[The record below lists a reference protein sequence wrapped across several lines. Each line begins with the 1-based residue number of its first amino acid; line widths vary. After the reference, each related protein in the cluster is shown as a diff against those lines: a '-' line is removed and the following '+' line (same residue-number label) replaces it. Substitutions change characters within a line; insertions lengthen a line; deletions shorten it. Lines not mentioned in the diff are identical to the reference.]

1 MTFQEERKLEME
13 RRKLKEERI
22 SHDEAIR
29 AFQAEKKHLMQ
40 RVEATES
47 ENSCLLKSLE
57 HSQERVKNLE
67 YELNYL
73 QNQSTKTTGV
83 KRCSMDRPLLNL
95 SNITDRT
102 KRSSRGDCE
111 ALKEQVFSLQSEVQM
126 QETEIQKLTRDLD
139 KCKEQLKNKFDEI
152 RFLSLETTEQK
163 EKIEILQQENKN
175 LSQRVDDKTPVS
187 ELPEVKEL
195 NARLSEISQEK
206 HSLQQKLK
214 SKSEEITYLS
224 RQSAIYCEQIE
235 SKNVCS
241 SEMNRK
247 ASEEVEALKAKLATM
262 DAEKSQMQR
271 DLNINKLY
279 SSNLKDQLK
288 VKIDECLL
296 LQKNLSATHEEV
308 MAMKNT
314 LVEFK
319 EQLLAKEEL
328 ILELSQIKPADISSQ
343 QSLLLSGLSSD
354 QETIDSLHNQ
364 LNAKSKECENL
375 IEQLKNLD
383 GKDSTKSQDAVD
395 IGTEDQNGK
404 QDVWFEQL
412 STARQEKAVL
422 EEKYK
427 QLMEE
432 QNGMELLVAE
442 KTKELFAV
450 EQSLIES
457 EKGFQE
463 VESKMKAQLDAL
475 RETCKVKEE
484 ECTYLREQLTE
495 TKCKYD
501 ELVANSNEE
510 KQVAL
515 KAEAETQTAELA
527 NHEKVKEECLELN
540 EQVSVLNEK
549 LLEKT
554 EKLHQL
560 EKELEVQSQKCF
572 ELTESLKLAQELKQN
587 QNVDEEID
595 GGDLDS
601 ENEII
606 FQTPASV
613 ADITLLDSLREELD
627 AKREECDRLKELTDM
642 QECEVLKQELKMLKV
657 ENENMI
663 LACSSLREQ
672 MAELE
677 TNKKHK
683 EKLMDSLVK
692 EFEKMSEDYKV
703 LSDEMKTIQME
714 NDNKILACT
723 SLSEKVT
730 TLKQEKTMAEEM
742 LESLQEKLNV
752 KEEEFEWLN
761 KEFENFKR
769 NSNSKCNECEKL
781 AEQLFILKAKTI
793 QEVAV
798 LDNKRNSLCPEATK
812 IEQVISAASNDE
824 SKSVEMTSE
833 TDAKMNA
840 KDTSV
845 DEKQVLDLLRA
856 ELQAKSEEC
865 ANLSAQL
872 QEMKEKYSFQQL
884 TMSTQDNNEELSLC
898 KHQLENKIEECCQL
912 KQELANICDDYH
924 VLKMSLEGLQD
935 SSQLADCSMQNQ
947 LSECQANLGSQTQEC
962 ISLGKKLSEMDLVIC
977 NKTEE
982 CRTLNEKISTLEQV
996 LSSKTKECE
1005 SLSEKLE
1012 TLNAVPTIKT
1022 EGSSLLQQVHSIE
1035 GADFTQHSWLDS
1047 KIDKSTE
1054 ISEELEQ
1061 LCEQCDLKTSE
1072 CEDLS
1077 MQICELKKNYED
1089 LEGSLA
1095 EEVMMKSTLLM
1106 ELEIAKSDLAMLQEE
1121 MNQQSSKN
1129 CFLSQSV
1136 PADDDKQALMAELE
1150 TRTEKCS
1157 MLSEEMDSLKKEFE
1171 NLKSQKENEAQ
1182 TMRRSLAEL
1191 ETKSLE
1197 YDVLV
1202 EEIKRSNLHSTE
1214 FQNENGDLHEEIVKK
1229 TNELEEMKGENVRL
1243 MSSFEQEQENL
1254 AIVRRELTESLSELE
1269 NLRQE
1274 CSTLKE
1280 DLTEMN
1286 SKTNGLQE
1294 SLRYT
1299 QEQEQLTA
1307 KNFSAKSVECEQLS
1321 KDLSNAQKECESL
1334 KMSLLNLDEEN
1345 NRLSNIQKDLHAT
1358 QCNLDAKINECSVL
1372 SQHIEV
1378 LTIEIESLKLSLL
1391 NLNEENQQL
1400 LASEEKMVS
1409 LQAELDTKSQECV
1422 RLLEEVAD
1430 LKTQK
1435 QDAHDLVARKESE
1448 ILNIQNELESKQ
1460 SELKEQLS
1468 HLTKK
1473 ISELEMENISL
1484 RESLIK
1490 LDEQNDKLSNLN
1502 DCLVINEKKLV
1513 SKTEECAFLSA
1524 ELEATNAS
1532 KSADLTEV
1540 ESKLESKTQEYLN
1553 LAKEMSALQEQTIS
1567 LEERFSQELEIK
1579 CKEYALL
1586 SSELMTEKQNKM
1598 EMQEEMHLKLSV
1610 KIEECCLLS
1619 KQVINLEKDHKDAVI
1634 CLETKLVE
1642 KSQQC
1647 DSLSTKLSD
1656 LLQKHSNLEKLLN
1669 STELSSL
1676 ETSEMETQ
1684 LKLLIEEYG
1693 TLKEKL
1699 QAEEEKVR
1707 IIFFLFFLFTFILFL
1722 YLILI

>member
-1 MTFQEERKLEME
+1 MEME
-13 RRKLKEERI
+13 RRKFKEERI
-22 SHDEAIR
+22 SHDTAIR
-29 AFQAEKKHLMQ
+29 AFQAEKKQLMQ

-73 QNQSTKTTGV
+73 QNQSSMTTGV

-163 EKIEILQQENKN
+163 KEIEILQQENKN
-175 LSQRVDDKTPVS
+175 LTQRVDDKTPVS
-187 ELPEVKEL
+187 ELPEVREL

-224 RQSAIYCEQIE
+224 RQSVIYCEQIE

-241 SEMNRK
+241 SEENRK
-247 ASEEVEALKAKLATM
+247 ASEEVEALKAKLAAM
-262 DAEKSQMQR
+262 DAEKSQVQR

-296 LQKNLSATHEEV
+296 LQKNLNATHEEV

-314 LVEFK
+314 LVGFK

-328 ILELSQIKPADISSQ
+328 ILELSQIKPADISAQ
-343 QSLLLSGLSSD
+343 QSLLLSGLSLD

-364 LNAKSKECENL
+364 LNASSKECENL
-375 IEQLKNLD
+375 IEQLKNHE
-383 GKDSTKSQDAVD
+383 GKDSSKSQAAIN
-395 IGTEDQNGK
+395 IGTEYQNEK
-404 QDVWFEQL
+404 QDGLFEQL
-412 STARQEKAVL
+412 SSEQQEKAVL

-432 QNGMELLVAE
+432 QNGMELLIAE

-450 EQSLIES
+450 KQSLIES

-463 VESKMKAQLDAL
+463 EESKMKAQLDAL

-484 ECTYLREQLTE
+484 ECTYLSEQLTQ
-495 TKCKYD
+495 TKCEYD

-510 KQVAL
+510 KQVAI
-515 KAEAETQTAELA
+515 KAEAETQTAELVNQLSVA
-527 NHEKVKEECLELN
+527 KEDHEKVKEECLELN
-540 EQVSVLNEK
+540 EQVFVLTEK

-572 ELTESLKLAQELKQN
+572 ELTESLKLAQELKPN

-606 FQTPASV
+606 FQTPASE

-642 QECEVLKQELKMLKV
+642 QECEVLKQELKTLKV

-677 TNKKHK
+677 ANKKHK
-683 EKLMDSLVK
+683 EELMDSLVK
-692 EFEKMSEDYKV
+692 ESEKKSQDYKV

-714 NDNKILACT
+714 NDNKTLACT

-730 TLKQEKTMAEEM
+730 TLKQEETMAEEM
-742 LESLQEKLNV
+742 LDSLQEKLNV

-761 KEFENFKR
+761 KEFEDFKR

-793 QEVAV
+793 QEVAI
-798 LDNKRNSLCPEATK
+798 LDNKRSSLCPEATK

-824 SKSVEMTSE
+824 SKSVEMTNE
-833 TDAKMNA
+833 TDAKLNA
-840 KDTSV
+840 KDTTSV
-845 DEKQVLDLLRA
+845 DEKQALDLLRA

-865 ANLSAQL
+865 TNLSAQL
-872 QEMKEKYSFQQL
+872 QEMKEKNSLQQL

-935 SSQLADCSMQNQ
+935 SSQLADSSIQNQ
-947 LSECQANLGSQTQEC
+947 LSECQAELESQTQEC

-1012 TLNAVPTIKT
+1012 TLNAVPTIKP
-1022 EGSSLLQQVHSIE
+1022 EESSLLQQVHSIE
-1035 GADFTQHSWLDS
+1035 GVDSTQQSLLDS

-1061 LCEQCDLKTSE
+1061 LCEQCDLKTFE

-1077 MQICELKKNYED
+1077 RQICELKKNCED
-1089 LEGSLA
+1089 LESSLA
-1095 EEVMMKSTLLM
+1095 EEVMKKSTLLM

-1121 MNQQSSKN
+1121 MNQHSSKN

-1136 PADDDKQALMAELE
+1136 PADDDKQALVAELE
-1150 TRTEKCS
+1150 TRTQKCS
-1157 MLSEEMDSLKKEFE
+1157 MLSEEMDNLKKEFE

-1202 EEIKRSNLHSTE
+1202 EEINRSNLHSTE
-1214 FQNENGDLHEEIVKK
+1214 FQNENRDLHEEIVKK
-1229 TNELEEMKGENVRL
+1229 TNELEEMKGENVHL

-1254 AIVRRELTESLSELE
+1254 AIVRRDLTESLSELE
-1269 NLRQE
+1269 NLRRE

-1286 SKTNGLQE
+1286 SKTNGLRE
-1294 SLRYT
+1294 SLRYA

-1307 KNFSAKSVECEQLS
+1307 KNFSAKSVECEQFS
-1321 KDLSNAQKECESL
+1321 KDLSNARKECESL

-1358 QCNLDAKINECSVL
+1358 QCNLDAKINESSEL
-1372 SQHIEV
+1372 SQHIEA
-1378 LTIEIESLKLSLL
+1378 LTIEIESLKVSLL
-1391 NLNEENQQL
+1391 NLNDENQQL

-1430 LKTQK
+1430 LNTQK

-1460 SELKEQLS
+1460 AELKEQLS

-1473 ISELEMENISL
+1473 ISEVEMENISL

-1513 SKTEECAFLSA
+1513 SKSEECAFLSA

-1532 KSADLTEV
+1532 KSAALTEV
-1540 ESKLESKTQEYLN
+1540 ESKLESKTQECLK
-1553 LAKEMSALQEQTIS
+1553 LGKEMSALQEQTIS

-1586 SSELMTEKQNKM
+1586 SSELMTEKQNNMK
-1598 EMQEEMHLKLSV
+1598 MQEEMHLKLSV
-1610 KIEECCLLS
+1610 KTEECCLLS
-1619 KQVINLEKDHKDAVI
+1619 KQVINLEKAHKDAVI
-1634 CLETKLVE
+1634 CLETKLIE

-1669 STELSSL
+1669 SKELSSL
-1676 ETSEMETQ
+1676 ETSAMETQ
-1684 LKLLIEEYG
+1684 LKSLIEEYG

-1707 IIFFLFFLFTFILFL
+1707 ILFFFSFSRSFSFFI
-1722 YLILI
+1722 